1 MVWVKRL
8 AALVFIVVL
17 LGGFWARHMLRS
29 SLAQLD
35 GEAILPG
42 LSKPAI
48 VERDALGVATITGE
62 SRSDVARALGF
73 VHAQERFFQMDLSR
87 RQAAGELAALF
98 GEAALPLDRRHRLHR
113 MRRRAEKSVSLSR
126 GDDDEISTAYTD
138 GVNAGLKALEAPP
151 FEYLLLRQTPE
162 PWRVEDSLLVV
173 AAMFFVLN
181 DAGGRY
187 EAAQG
192 LIHDVLPPQL
202 AEFLSPLGTDWDA
215 PVVGDVIPTPPIPS
229 PDSAGSWV
237 PKTARHERG
246 GCAQCRG
253 ELWREDVGSNNWVLA
268 GARTKSGRGLLASDM
283 HLAHSVPNIWFR
295 ALLSWGGHRVVGV
308 TLPGTPFMVAG
319 SNTHIAWGFTNT
331 NGDWSDL
338 VELELDPEDPSRYR
352 TPDGWKP
359 FTIHEERIEVS
370 GATAAE
376 VLEIRETI
384 WGPVLDE
391 DHRGRLRAIRWIA
404 HEIDAVTTGVGA
416 LETATSLDDALAVA
430 QQSGMPPQNFVGTDA
445 AGAIAWTVAGRI
457 PARFGFDGRRPS
469 SWADGTRG
477 WNGWLAPEDYPVIKD
492 PESGAI
498 WTANARVVD
507 GEMLAK
513 IGDGGYAF
521 GARARQIR
529 DALAALENAT
539 EQDMLNIQLDDRA
552 LFMDVWRQYFV
563 EWVPAHISEAIENG
577 WTGHASIDASGY
589 RIVRE
594 LRLAIFEEVFST
606 LTAEAREADE
616 RFSVWS
622 LRQWDGP
629 LFKLVS
635 EKPEHLVPHEYA
647 SWDAWMMDIVERT
660 VASWEEPLAS
670 RRWGDVNQT
679 AVKHPLSRAVWFL
692 SRWLDM
698 PSRPIPGDSNM
709 PRAQGTS
716 HGISERLV
724 VSPGQEENG
733 LLHMP
738 GGQSGHPLSP
748 FYGAGHEDWEQGLPT
763 PLLPGVT
770 LYSLT
775 LNAN

>member
-1 MVWVKRL
+1 MVWVKRF
-8 AALVFIVVL
+8 AALGAIVVL
-17 LGGFWARHMLRS
+17 LGGFLACHALRS

-42 LSKPAI
+42 LSEAAT
-48 VERDALGVATITGE
+48 VERDALGVATIKGE
-62 SRSDVARALGF
+62 SRADVARALGF
-73 VHAQERFFQMDLSR
+73 VHAQERFFQMDLLR

-98 GEAALPLDRRHRLHR
+98 GEAALPLDRRRRLHR
-113 MRRRAEKSVSLSR
+113 MRMRAQKCVSLSHA
-126 GDDDEISTAYTD
+126 DDHGILTAYTD
-138 GVNAGLKALEAPP
+138 GVNAGLAALEAPP

-162 PWRVEDSLLVV
+162 LWRFEDSVLVV

-181 DAGGRY
+181 DAGGSH

-192 LIHDVLPPQL
+192 LIHDVLPLQL

-215 PVVGDVIPTPPIPS
+215 PVVGDAIPTPPIPS
-229 PDSAGSWV
+229 PNSAGSSAPTTV
-237 PKTARHERG
+237 RHARG
-246 GCAQCRG
+246 GCAQCG
-253 ELWREDVGSNNWVLA
+253 ELWRSDVGSNNWVLA
-268 GARTKSGRGLLASDM
+268 GTRTASGRGLLASDM

-295 ALLSWGGHRVVGV
+295 AMLSWDGHRVVGV

-319 SNTHIAWGFTNT
+319 SNTHIAWGFTNS

-338 VELELDPEDPSRYR
+338 VEIEVDPEDPTRYR
-352 TPDGWKP
+352 TPDGWKS
-359 FTIHEERIEVS
+359 FAIHEERIEVS
-370 GATAAE
+370 GAEAEE
-376 VLEIRETI
+376 VLEIRETV
-384 WGPVLDE
+384 WGPVVDE

-404 HEIDAVTTGVGA
+404 HEADAVTMGVGA
-416 LETATSLDDALAVA
+416 LETATTLDDALTIA
-430 QQSGMPPQNFVGTDA
+430 QQSGLPPQNFVGTDTS
-445 AGAIAWTVAGRI
+445 GAIAWTIAGRI

-477 WNGWLAPEDYPVIKD
+477 WDGWLAPEDYPVIRD
-492 PESGAI
+492 PESGVI
-498 WTANARVVD
+498 WTANARVID

-529 DALAALENAT
+529 DALAAIDDAS
-539 EQDMLNIQLDDRA
+539 EQDMLNVQLDDRA
-552 LFMDVWRQYFV
+552 LFMDVWRKYFV
-563 EWVPAHISEAIENG
+563 AWVPAYMREAIENG
-577 WTGHASIDASGY
+577 WTGHASVDASGY

-606 LTAEAREADE
+606 LTAEASEADE

-635 EKPEHLVPHEYA
+635 KKPSHLVPREYA

-670 RRWGDVNQT
+670 RRWGEINQT
-679 AVKHPLSRAVWFL
+679 AVKHPLSRTVPFL

-698 PSRPIPGDSNM
+698 PSRPIPGDSNV
-709 PRAQGTS
+709 PRAQGAT
-716 HGISERLV
+716 HGVSERLV
-724 VSPGQEENG
+724 VSPGQEEKG
-733 LLHMP
+733 LFHMP

-748 FYGAGHEDWEQGLPT
+748 FYGAGHEDWEQGRPT
-763 PLLPGVT
+763 LLLPGAA

-775 LNAN
+775 LKAS

>member
-1 MVWVKRL
+1 MVWVKRFAVL
-8 AALVFIVVL
+8 VVVFIL
-17 LGGFWARHMLRS
+17 LMGLWARHTLRS

-42 LSKPAI
+42 LSEAAT
-48 VERDALGVATITGE
+48 VERDALGVATIKGE

-98 GEAALPLDRRHRLHR
+98 GEAALPLDRRHRFHR
-113 MRRRAEKSVSLSR
+113 MRMRAQKSVSLSHQ
-126 GDDDEISTAYTD
+126 DDDGILTAYTD
-138 GVNAGLKALEAPP
+138 GVNAGLAALEAPP
-151 FEYLLLRQTPE
+151 FEYLLLRQEPE
-162 PWRVEDSLLVV
+162 PWRVEDSVLVV

-181 DAGGRY
+181 DAEGRY
-187 EAAQG
+187 EATQS
-192 LIHDVLPPQL
+192 LIHDVLAPEL

-215 PVVGDVIPTPPIPS
+215 PVVGDVIPTPPIPPETFAGAS
-229 PDSAGSWV
+229 TPESARRA
-237 PKTARHERG
+237 PARVE
-246 GCAQCRG
+246 AS
-253 ELWREDVGSNNWVLA
+253 ELWRTDVGSNNWVLA
-268 GARTKSGRGLLASDM
+268 GTRTASGRGLLASDM

-295 ALLSWGGHRVVGV
+295 AMLTWGAHRVVGV

-338 VELELDPEDPSRYR
+338 VELELDPEDPTRYR
-352 TPDGWKP
+352 TPEGWKS
-359 FTIHEERIEVS
+359 FAIHEERIEVS
-370 GATAAE
+370 GAEVEE

-384 WGPVLDE
+384 WGPVVDE

-404 HEIDAVTTGVGA
+404 HEADAVTTGVGA
-416 LETATSLDDALAVA
+416 LETAATLDDALAIA
-430 QQSGMPPQNFVGTDA
+430 QQAGMPPQNFVGADA
-445 AGAIAWTVAGRI
+445 SGAIAWTVAGRI

-469 SWADGTRG
+469 SWADGARG
-477 WNGWLAPEDYPVIKD
+477 WDGWLAPEDYPVIRD
-492 PESGAI
+492 PEAGAI

-507 GEMLAK
+507 GEMLAR

-529 DALAALENAT
+529 DALAAIDDAN
-539 EQDMLNIQLDDRA
+539 EQDMLEVQLDDRA
-552 LFMDVWRQYFV
+552 LFMDVWRKFFV
-563 EWVPAHISEAIENG
+563 SWVPAQLRETIENG
-577 WTGHASIDASGY
+577 WTGQASVDASGY

-606 LTAEAREADE
+606 LTAEASEADA

-629 LFKLVS
+629 LWKLVS
-635 EKPEHLVPHEYA
+635 EKPEHLVPQEYA
-647 SWDAWMMDIVERT
+647 SWDAWMMDIVERR
-660 VASWEEPLAS
+660 VASWEEPLAA
-670 RRWGDVNQT
+670 RRWGDINQT
-679 AVKHPLSRAVWFL
+679 AVKHPLSRAIPFL

-709 PRAQGTS
+709 PRAQGAS
-716 HGISERLV
+716 RGVSERLV
-724 VSPGQEENG
+724 VSPGQEEKG
-733 LLHMP
+733 LFHMP

-748 FYGAGHEDWEQGLPT
+748 FYGAGHEDWEQGRPT
-763 PLLPGVT
+763 PLLPGAT
-770 LYSLT
+770 LHSLT
-775 LNAN
+775 LTAS

>member
-1 MVWVKRL
+1 MVWVKRFAVL
-8 AALVFIVVL
+8 VVVFIL
-17 LGGFWARHMLRS
+17 LMGLWARHTLRS

-42 LSKPAI
+42 LSEAAT
-48 VERDALGVATITGE
+48 VERDALGVATIKGE

-98 GEAALPLDRRHRLHR
+98 GEAALPLDRRHRFHR
-113 MRRRAEKSVSLSR
+113 MRMRAQKSVSLSHQ
-126 GDDDEISTAYTD
+126 DDDGILTAYTD
-138 GVNAGLKALEAPP
+138 GVNAGLAALEAPP
-151 FEYLLLRQTPE
+151 FEYLLLRQEPE
-162 PWRVEDSLLVV
+162 PWRVEDSVLVV

-181 DAGGRY
+181 DAEGRY
-187 EAAQG
+187 EATQS
-192 LIHDVLPPQL
+192 LIHDVLAPEL

-215 PVVGDVIPTPPIPS
+215 PVVGDVIPTPPIPPETFAGAS
-229 PDSAGSWV
+229 TPESARRA
-237 PKTARHERG
+237 PARVE
-246 GCAQCRG
+246 AS
-253 ELWREDVGSNNWVLA
+253 ELWRADVGSNNWVLA
-268 GARTKSGRGLLASDM
+268 GTRTASGRGLLASDM

-295 ALLSWGGHRVVGV
+295 AMLTWSAHRVVGV

-338 VELELDPEDPSRYR
+338 VELELDPEDPTRYR
-352 TPDGWKP
+352 TPEGWKS
-359 FTIHEERIEVS
+359 FAIHEERIEVS
-370 GATAAE
+370 GAEVEE

-384 WGPVLDE
+384 WGPVVDE

-404 HEIDAVTTGVGA
+404 HEADAVTTGVGA
-416 LETATSLDDALAVA
+416 LETAATLDDALAIA
-430 QQSGMPPQNFVGTDA
+430 QQAGMPPQNFVGADA
-445 AGAIAWTVAGRI
+445 SGAIAWTVAGRI

-469 SWADGTRG
+469 SWADGARG
-477 WNGWLAPEDYPVIKD
+477 WDGWLAPEDYPVIRD
-492 PESGAI
+492 PEPGAI

-529 DALAALENAT
+529 DALAAIDDAN
-539 EQDMLNIQLDDRA
+539 EQDMLEVQLDDRA
-552 LFMDVWRQYFV
+552 LFMDVWRTFFV
-563 EWVPAHISEAIENG
+563 SWVPAHLRETIENG
-577 WTGHASIDASGY
+577 WTGQASVDASGY

-606 LTAEAREADE
+606 LTAEASEADE

-629 LFKLVS
+629 LWKLVS
-635 EKPEHLVPHEYA
+635 EKPEHLVPQEYA
-647 SWDAWMMDIVERT
+647 SWDAWMMDIVERR
-660 VASWEEPLAS
+660 VASWEEPLAA
-670 RRWGDVNQT
+670 RRWGDINQT
-679 AVKHPLSRAVWFL
+679 AVKHPLSRAIPFL

-709 PRAQGTS
+709 PRAQGAS
-716 HGISERLV
+716 RGVSERLV
-724 VSPGQEENG
+724 VSPGQEEKG
-733 LLHMP
+733 LFHMP

-748 FYGAGHEDWEQGLPT
+748 FYGAGHEDWEQGRPT
-763 PLLPGVT
+763 PLLPGAT
-770 LYSLT
+770 LHSLT
-775 LNAN
+775 LTAS